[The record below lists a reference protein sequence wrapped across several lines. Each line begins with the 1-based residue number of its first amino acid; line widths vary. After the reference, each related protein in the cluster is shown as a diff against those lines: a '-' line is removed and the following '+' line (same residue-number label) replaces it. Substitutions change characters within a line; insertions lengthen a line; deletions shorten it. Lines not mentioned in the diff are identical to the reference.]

1 MTVAVIIGIVALICL
16 TAMTFFVTVSSR
28 QSVSDAFRAL
38 ERIESRH
45 KAEMETVLDRLM
57 TIKWEDYIVARS
69 AEDSDEGGFITPAQ
83 QKEGEAEGEVVVE
96 AGKWGHLNKVAERL
110 GLKDN
115 EEELLREDFPEDFET
130 DEQRRR
136 RQAEE
141 RDLV

>member
-16 TAMTFFVTVSSR
+16 TAMGVCVTVLSR

-45 KAEMETVLDRLM
+45 KEEMQTVLDRLM

-69 AEDSDEGGFITPAQ
+69 AEDADEGGFITPDE
-83 QKEGEAEGEVVVE
+83 QKEQPVVVE
-96 AGKWGHLNKVAERL
+96 DGKWGHLSKVAERL
-110 GLKDN
+110 GLRDN